1 MNPQIIRLHVKINAE
16 IFSRYRESFS
26 LFSGETKVHENR
38 NLWKLGS
45 FSGNPTTNFTIM
57 YSKQKTLS
65 WSSYLV
71 TLHINDASSFSAENN
86 GHVIDIVYYLQ
97 NYPGGWENGEFREK
111 MDIKECINP
120 PPYHKNSADD
130 LFRGPFWTYR

>member
-1 MNPQIIRLHVKINAE
+1 MKFFC
-16 IFSRYRESFS
+16 IF
-26 LFSGETKVHENR
+26 LPSG
-38 NLWKLGS
+38 WKLALKICIFAKITS
-45 FSGNPTTNFTIM
+45 KIEQFHAHFIWQVFWDWKIFIKFLQCAL

-71 TLHINDASSFSAENN
+71 TLYVNDASSFSAENN

-111 MDIKECINP
+111 MDIQECTRP

-130 LFRGPFWTYR
+130 LLKGKVAI